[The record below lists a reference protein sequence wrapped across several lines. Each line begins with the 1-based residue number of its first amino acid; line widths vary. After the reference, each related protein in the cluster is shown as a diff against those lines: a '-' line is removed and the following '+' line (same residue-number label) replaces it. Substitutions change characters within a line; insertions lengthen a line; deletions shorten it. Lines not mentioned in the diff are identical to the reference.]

1 MDKILLKIAGVIA
14 LIVGILYCITIVG
27 VIVGIPTII
36 GAVKFLN
43 YAEND
48 ETELLK
54 NKDTILIWSIV
65 FIFLVTIAGVLGLVF
80 YSQMTSSKEET
91 KKEPEEKTKTE
102 EKETTK
108 EIKAEVVKEEAATKK
123 TTTKKTTSKTGAK
136 KTTTTNKTTPKKA
149 SSNTSKTNSK
159 KTSA

>member
-91 KKEPEEKTKTE
+91 KKSQ
-102 EKETTK
+102 
-108 EIKAEVVKEEAATKK
+108 KK
-123 TTTKKTTSKTGAK
+123 KQKLKKK
-136 KTTTTNKTTPKKA
+136 KLLKKL
-149 SSNTSKTNSK
+149 KQK
-159 KTSA
+159 

>member
-91 KKEPEEKTKTE
+91 KPKEKT
-102 EKETTK
+102 
-108 EIKAEVVKEEAATKK
+108 IL
-123 TTTKKTTSKTGAK
+123 TSFLVHLKFCNRIIRGFTG
-136 KTTTTNKTTPKKA
+136 
-149 SSNTSKTNSK
+149 
-159 KTSA
+159 